1 MKRIAFLVSILL
13 CQYTVF
19 AQISLKKRENNVEEF
34 RQAEKRKRI
43 ELYNK
48 LKEIEGFDKIA
59 MDDKMT
65 NDSLIKRIE
74 IDISNTVDL
83 YKQKRLFIFGNDSLK
98 NKEELAERLTEVR
111 DSLIKEKKELI
122 RLVKYWKRYER
133 SEEPKQRRNFFPAYY
148 GSQAVRFFEGDTVHQ
163 KLFQN
168 NLVNFNP
175 GTKKMVLYTEAV
187 NDYFGPF
194 RAGIGFQIKNDAK
207 IDSLGTVDSTTK
219 QEKKVDMLSAV
230 QNGGGDLSMNLK
242 YPIKKSSSE
251 YSTIQH
257 LLYVYGNTG
266 FSLPVLNK
274 ASDDFLFN
282 YDIGAEL
289 FLYVKGFNDK
299 ITFYAQFKAAY
310 YGGNKNFRKV
320 ILDADKNDPTNFF
333 MVQSSLGLDFMDG
346 YRLRVDLF
354 GGSSFA
360 RRNFPA
366 SITFVIRP
374 GK

>member
-1 MKRIAFLVSILL
+1 MKKIVFIVSILL
-13 CQYTVF
+13 CQYAGFTQVSF
-19 AQISLKKRENNVEEF
+19 KTNEKKAEEL
-34 RQAEKRKRI
+34 RLAEKQKRI
-43 ELYNK
+43 ELFNK
-48 LKEIEGFDKIA
+48 LKTIKGFDKIVINDA
-59 MDDKMT
+59 MT
-65 NDSLIKRIE
+65 NDSLVKRLK
-74 IDISNTVDL
+74 IDISDTVDL
-83 YKQKRLFIFGNDSLK
+83 YKQKRLFIFSNDTLK

-111 DSLIKEKKELI
+111 DSLIKEKKDLI

-133 SEEPKQRRNFFPAYY
+133 TEEPKQRRNFFPAYY
-148 GSQAVRFFEGDTVHQ
+148 GSQAVRFFEGDSIHQ

-194 RAGIGFQIKNDAK
+194 RAGIGFQIKTDAK
-207 IDSLGTVDSTTK
+207 VDSLGTADSTQK
-219 QEKKVDMLSAV
+219 LEKKVDMLSSI
-230 QNGGGDLSMNLK
+230 QNGGGDISVNLK

-274 ASDDFLFN
+274 ASSDFLFN

-299 ITFYAQFKAAY
+299 ITFYSQFKAAY

-333 MVQSSLGLDFMDG
+333 MIQSSLGLDFMDG

-354 GGSSFA
+354 GGSSFV
-360 RRNFPA
+360 RKNFPA